1 MANVESFELD
11 HTKVSAPYIRLAGV
25 KTTPKGDFIS
35 KYDLRLLQ
43 PNQGAI
49 NPAAIHT
56 LEHLLAGYLR
66 DHLADVVDVSPMG
79 CRTGMYMAVIGEP
92 NEAEILQAFEAA
104 LKDTAAH
111 DRPIPGV
118 SELECGNYRDH
129 DLNAARKHAADALA
143 QGLKIQETILIGADT
158 TKPNPIN
165 SGSINSGSINSGPT
179 ETGH

>member
-1 MANVESFELD
+1 MANVESFDLD
-11 HTKVSAPYIRLAGV
+11 HTKVRAPYVRLAGV
-25 KTTPKGDFIS
+25 KKTPHGDSIS

-43 PNQGAI
+43 PNHGAI
-49 NPAAIHT
+49 DSAALHT

-66 DHLADVVDVSPMG
+66 DHLKDVVDVSPMG

-92 NEAEILQAFEAA
+92 DEAGVLRAFEAA

-129 DLNAARKHAADALA
+129 DLAAARQHARDALEH
-143 QGLKIQETILIGADT
+143 GLKIQETVLL
-158 TKPNPIN
+158 NR
-165 SGSINSGSINSGPT
+165 
-179 ETGH
+179 

>member
-1 MANVESFELD
+1 MANVESFDLD
-11 HTKVSAPYIRLAGV
+11 HTKVRAPYVRLAGV
-25 KTTPKGDFIS
+25 KKTPHGDSIS

-43 PNQGAI
+43 PNHGAI
-49 NPAAIHT
+49 DSAALHT

-66 DHLADVVDVSPMG
+66 DHLKDVVDVSPMG

-92 NEAEILQAFEAA
+92 DEAGVLRAFEAA

-129 DLNAARKHAADALA
+129 DLAAARQHARDALE
-143 QGLKIQETILIGADT
+143 QGLKIQETVLL
-158 TKPNPIN
+158 KR
-165 SGSINSGSINSGPT
+165 
-179 ETGH
+179 

>member
-1 MANVESFELD
+1 MANVESFDLD
-11 HTKVSAPYIRLAGV
+11 HTKVKAPYIRLAGTK
-25 KTTPKGDFIS
+25 KTPRGDTIS

-49 NPAAIHT
+49 DPAAIHT

-66 DHLADVVDVSPMG
+66 DHVQDVVDVSPMG

-92 NEAEILQAFEAA
+92 DEQGILKAFEAA
-104 LKDTAAH
+104 LKDTAGH

-129 DLNAARKHAADALA
+129 DLEAARGHARTALE
-143 QGLKIQETILIGADT
+143 QGLKIQETVLL
-158 TKPNPIN
+158 KR
-165 SGSINSGSINSGPT
+165 
-179 ETGH
+179 

>member
-1 MANVESFELD
+1 M
-11 HTKVSAPYIRLAGV
+11 RLAGV
-25 KTTPKGDFIS
+25 KKTPHGDSIS

-43 PNQGAI
+43 PNHGAI
-49 NPAAIHT
+49 DSAALHT

-66 DHLADVVDVSPMG
+66 DHLKDVVDVSPMG

-92 NEAEILQAFEAA
+92 DEAGVLRAFEAA

-129 DLNAARKHAADALA
+129 DLAAARQHARDALE
-143 QGLKIQETILIGADT
+143 QGLKIQETVLL
-158 TKPNPIN
+158 KR
-165 SGSINSGSINSGPT
+165 
-179 ETGH
+179 

>member
-1 MANVESFELD
+1 MANVESFDLD
-11 HTKVSAPYIRLAGV
+11 HTKVNAPYVRLAGV
-25 KTTPKGDFIS
+25 KKTPRGDTIS

-49 NPAAIHT
+49 ESAALHT

-66 DHLADVVDVSPMG
+66 DHVKDVVDVSPMG

-92 NEAEILQAFEAA
+92 DEQGILKAFEAA
-104 LKDTAAH
+104 LKDTAGH

-129 DLNAARKHAADALA
+129 NLMAARQHARAALE
-143 QGLKIQETILIGADT
+143 QGLKVQETILLR
-158 TKPNPIN
+158 
-165 SGSINSGSINSGPT
+165 
-179 ETGH
+179 

>member
-1 MANVESFELD
+1 MKLHNGGMANVESFDLD
-11 HTKVSAPYIRLAGV
+11 HTRVHAPYVRLAGV
-25 KTTPKGDFIS
+25 KTTPRGDHIS

-49 NPAAIHT
+49 DPAAIHT

-79 CRTGMYMAVIGEP
+79 CRTGMYMAMIGEP
-92 NEAEILQAFEAA
+92 DEQAVLRAFEAA
-104 LKDTAAH
+104 LRDTAAH

-129 DLNAARKHAADALA
+129 DLDAARQHARDALN
-143 QGLKIQETILIGADT
+143 QGLKVQETVLLDRG
-158 TKPNPIN
+158 
-165 SGSINSGSINSGPT
+165 GVPT
-179 ETGH
+179 S

>member
-1 MANVESFELD
+1 MGMANVESFDLD
-11 HTKVSAPYIRLAGV
+11 HTKVKAPYVRLAGMK
-25 KTTPKGDFIS
+25 KTPRGDTIS

-43 PNQGAI
+43 PNRGAI
-49 NPAAIHT
+49 EPAAIHT

-66 DHLADVVDVSPMG
+66 DHVKEVVDVSPMG

-92 NEAEILQAFEAA
+92 DEQGILKAFEAA

-129 DLNAARKHAADALA
+129 DLEAARGHARDALE
-143 QGLKIQETILIGADT
+143 QGLKVQETVLL
-158 TKPNPIN
+158 KR
-165 SGSINSGSINSGPT
+165 
-179 ETGH
+179 

>member
-1 MANVESFELD
+1 MANVESFDLD
-11 HTKVSAPYIRLAGV
+11 HTRVSAPYVRLAGV
-25 KTTPKGDFIS
+25 KTTPRGDFVS

-49 NPAAIHT
+49 EPPAIHT

-66 DHLADVVDVSPMG
+66 DHLSEVVDVSPMG

-92 NEAEILQAFEAA
+92 DEAA
-104 LKDTAAH
+104 VLNAFRAALEDTAAH

-129 DLNAARKHAADALA
+129 DLSAARRHAHEALA
-143 QGLKIQETILIGADT
+143 QGLKIQPTILLERG
-158 TKPNPIN
+158 N
-165 SGSINSGSINSGPT
+165 GS
-179 ETGH
+179 